1 MSFEVW
7 PEAIELGR
15 LFADEGY
22 ELALVGGPVRDML
35 LHRRSHDLDFCTSAR
50 PEQFEPI
57 LRRWG
62 RDGFWDMGRKFGT
75 LGAMRRRADG
85 TEVQVEVTTYRS
97 DVYDPD
103 SRKPEVSYGDTL
115 EGDLSRRD
123 FTVNAM
129 ALRVPDL
136 EFVDPFGGANDLA
149 KGVLRTPVD
158 PRQSFDD
165 DPLRMMRAV
174 RFVAQLGFRIEPE
187 TAEAIT
193 DMVDRIGIVS
203 AERVRD
209 ELVKMLLSDRPRAG
223 IEALV
228 ESGLADIVFPEVP
241 ALQLEIDE
249 HHRHKDVFEHTMI
262 VIDRAV
268 ALETGPDGPV
278 PAPDL
283 TLRLAA
289 LMHDIGKPK
298 TRRFEAGGKVS
309 FHHHDAVGAKMT
321 RKRLKALHFDHH
333 VVDDVAELVNLH
345 LRFHGYVDEPWTD
358 SAVRRYVKD
367 AGHLYERLNR
377 LTRADA
383 TTQNRRKAMVFAS
396 AMDEMEQRVRDLKE
410 KEDFDAIRPD
420 LDGNEI
426 MDLLGLEPGPMVGRA
441 YKHMLEYRLDNGP
454 VDHDTAVE
462 ELQVGHLIR
471 RLAALDVLDRR
482 ARRQHLVGVLQV
494 LERGAQHHIDQRILT
509 VVHHHDGVGE
519 VVVQRIRLVDGVA
532 PEVVVV
538 VAQGVIPLDRKP
550 TVLQSLGHRL
560 RETGE
565 TGAIQHADGNR
576 GVVHRGGGGAVLAL
590 GGAGRGDPVVRRLHG
605 GADASQTEDVEVEQH
620 RDHQRHGHDRADHRE
635 HNALAMADVLFAGF
649 PLVVV
654 LFHIPKI
661 LHE

>member
-1 MSFEVW
+1 MNFEVW

-15 LFADEGY
+15 LFAEQGY
-22 ELALVGGPVRDML
+22 ELALVGGPVRDLL
-35 LHRRSHDLDFCTSAR
+35 LHRKSHDLDFCSSAR

-62 RDGFWDMGRKFGT
+62 HDGFWDMGRKFGT
-75 LGAMRRRADG
+75 LGAMRRRPDG
-85 TEVQVEVTTYRS
+85 TEVKVEVTTYRS
-97 DVYDPD
+97 DMYDPD
-103 SRKPEVSYGDTL
+103 SRKPEVNYGDTL

-136 EFVDPFGGANDLA
+136 QFVDPFGGASDLS

-174 RFVAQLGFRIEPE
+174 RFVAQLGFRIAPDA
-187 TAEAIT
+187 AEAIT
-193 DMVDRIGIVS
+193 SMRDRIDIVS

-209 ELVKMLLSDRPRAG
+209 ELTKLLLSDRPRAG
-223 IEALV
+223 LEALV
-228 ESGLADIVFPEVP
+228 ESGLADIVFPEIP
-241 ALQLEIDE
+241 ALQLQIDE

-262 VIDRAV
+262 VLERAI

-289 LMHDIGKPK
+289 VMHDIGKPK
-298 TRRFEAGGKVS
+298 TRRFEPGGKVS

-321 RKRLKALHFDHH
+321 RKRLKALRFDHH
-333 VVDDVAELVNLH
+333 LVEDVSELVNMH

-367 AGHLYERLNR
+367 AGRLYERLNR

-383 TTQNRRKAMVFAS
+383 TTQNKRKAMIFS
-396 AMDEMEQRVRDLKE
+396 QAMDEMEERVRELKK

-426 MDLLGLEPGPMVGRA
+426 MELLGLEPGPMIGRA

-454 VDHDTAVE
+454 VDHDVAVE
-462 ELQVGHLIR
+462 ELKR
-471 RLAALDVLDRR
+471 WYA
-482 ARRQHLVGVLQV
+482 
-494 LERGAQHHIDQRILT
+494 E
-509 VVHHHDGVGE
+509 
-519 VVVQRIRLVDGVA
+519 
-532 PEVVVV
+532 
-538 VAQGVIPLDRKP
+538 
-550 TVLQSLGHRL
+550 
-560 RETGE
+560 
-565 TGAIQHADGNR
+565 IQ
-576 GVVHRGGGGAVLAL
+576 
-590 GGAGRGDPVVRRLHG
+590 
-605 GADASQTEDVEVEQH
+605 
-620 RDHQRHGHDRADHRE
+620 
-635 HNALAMADVLFAGF
+635 
-649 PLVVV
+649 
-654 LFHIPKI
+654 
-661 LHE
+661 